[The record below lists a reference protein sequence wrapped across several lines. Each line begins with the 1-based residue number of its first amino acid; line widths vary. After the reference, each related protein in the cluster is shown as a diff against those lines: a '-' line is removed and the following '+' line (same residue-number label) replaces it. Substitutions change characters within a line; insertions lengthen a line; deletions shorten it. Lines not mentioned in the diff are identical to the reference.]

1 MLRGGSR
8 TAATSKIELFVVIV
22 NSLKSVI
29 YYHKELHF
37 GCCSSTRSA
46 SGTHLTW
53 RARRFKDVN
62 SVQINLKVT
71 DDAIIISSFLQTRD
85 VYSVL
90 KRSNVKYTWFAFSD
104 FGQVL
109 RLSIRQYNIHLC
121 LAARLTTD
129 DD

>member
-22 NSLKSVI
+22 NGLEAVR
-29 YYHKELHF
+29 YYDKELRL

-46 SGTHLTW
+46 SGTHQTW

-90 KRSNVKYTWFAFSD
+90 KRSNVKYT
-104 FGQVL
+104 
-109 RLSIRQYNIHLC
+109 
-121 LAARLTTD
+121 
-129 DD
+129 